1 VNQSPTF
8 GWPLA
13 LALAVLLAMAIG
25 AARSGRLLIE
35 RAIVTA
41 GIRALVQLVAVSGV
55 IALVLDRVWASLV
68 FSVLMFATATAT
80 GAGRI
85 GARRDWAWVGLAL
98 ATGVIPVLAVI
109 FGFGAAA
116 FTGPGIIPIA
126 GIIIGGS
133 MTAHT
138 LTARRAFDA
147 LRSERGTVEARLA
160 LGFLRPAAIAMV
172 IARHAPE
179 ALTPVLDQT
188 RTVGLVTLPG
198 AFVGVILG
206 GGSASEA
213 AATQVLVLVGLLAAE
228 TLVVIGSQ
236 RLIAADRIMAPDLRE
251 SLPRD

>member
-1 VNQSPTF
+1 LVTPTF

-13 LALAVLLAMAIG
+13 LALLVLTLTAVA
-25 AARSGRLLIE
+25 AARAGRLRTE
-35 RAIVTA
+35 RATVTA
-41 GIRALVQLVAVSGV
+41 GVRALVQLVAVSAV
-55 IALVLDRVWASLV
+55 ISVVLDLVWASLA
-68 FSVLMFATATAT
+68 FSVMMFATATLTA
-80 GAGRI
+80 AGRI
-85 GARRDWAWVGLAL
+85 GARQDWAWVAIAL
-98 ATGVIPVLAVI
+98 GVGVIPVLAVI

-126 GIIIGGS
+126 GIVIGGS

-147 LRSERGTVEARLA
+147 LRSERGTVEACLA
-160 LGFLRPAAIAMV
+160 LGFHRPDAISMV
-172 IARHAPE
+172 ISRHGPE

-206 GGSASEA
+206 GGSAGQA

-228 TLVVIGSQ
+228 TLVVLGSQ
-236 RLIAADRIMAPDLRE
+236 RLIAADRIMAPDLRS
-251 SLPRD
+251 SLPPD